1 MLGKG
6 CDTVAKKVNA
16 EEQRLIQII
25 KQDPKIGPDIR
36 MEYITLAK
44 EFLTDFKANLML
56 TSIEL
61 DDKYGFGIDV
71 WKDFLL
77 QPSIRKYNEGFLSEM
92 VGRQVD
98 QALAKGEGTR
108 DAIGVKRE
116 LDRQSGATS
125 NEMFVVFRLP
135 DKEQVYDPSGEL

>member
-1 MLGKG
+1 M
-6 CDTVAKKVNA
+6 AKKTA
-16 EEQRLIQII
+16 PEEQRLIQLI
-25 KQDPKIGPDIR
+25 KQDAKIGPDIR
-36 MEYITLAK
+36 MEYLTLAK
-44 EFLTDFKANLML
+44 EFLTDFKANIML

-61 DDKYGFGIDV
+61 DEKYGFGIDV

-77 QPSIRKYNEGFLSEM
+77 QPTIRKYNESFLSEM
-92 VGRQVD
+92 VGRTVD

-116 LDRQSGATS
+116 LDRQSGAMT

-135 DKEQVYDPSGEL
+135 DKEKYDPTGEL

>member
-6 CDTVAKKVNA
+6 CDSVAKKQPK
-16 EEQRLIQII
+16 EDQRLIQVI

-36 MEYITLAK
+36 LEYLTLAK
-44 EFLTDFKANLML
+44 DFLTDFKANLML

-61 DDKYGFGIDV
+61 DEKYGFGIDV
-71 WKDFLL
+71 WKDFLN
-77 QPSIRKYNEGFLSEM
+77 QPSIRKYNESFLSEM
-92 VGRQVD
+92 VGRTVD

-116 LDRQSGATS
+116 LDRQSGATT
-125 NEMFVVFRLP
+125 NEMFVVFRMP
-135 DKEQVYDPSGEL
+135 EKEKYDPSGEL